1 MTSAGTSLPQ
11 GHQFQLDLDT
21 AQRIKDA
28 VVSLDGV
35 AELSAGSFG
44 EVSLLFAGARVGGI
58 RKPSPREDTV
68 IEIHV
73 VVDVSSEKV
82 LQELG
87 AEIRQAAM
95 AACSELT
102 RVDVIFADA
111 ISGTNT

>member
-58 RKPSPREDTV
+58 RKPSPAKTQLLKFT
-68 IEIHV
+68 
-73 VVDVSSEKV
+73 SSLMSPQKRYCRNLE
-82 LQELG
+82 Q
-87 AEIRQAAM
+87 R
-95 AACSELT
+95 
-102 RVDVIFADA
+102 
-111 ISGTNT
+111 SGKRLWLLARS